1 MFENSEDLIAYKSS
15 VWHGTAV
22 AWHNDLH
29 SISKPL
35 TVTHERFSA
44 VVFAISTNCN
54 ILAISLY
61 NPTSGKD
68 DEFLETLDF
77 LADFLVSNIP
87 EFCNLIIGTDSN
99 CSTKSSKRRQLAWSQ
114 FCTEFSILIKS
125 TNTPTFHHN
134 NGSSQSCIDY
144 FATSNCD
151 LFNLRQVCTL
161 DNPTNFSSHDPVLA
175 TFSVESYIPVN
186 NSKQSNTY
194 TDFVRKKVLWDK
206 SKSAKYKQLSDSFL
220 LDASLYWDKPEAI
233 PFLCSLF
240 PKLLVK
246 SAELAMDT
254 ELPKKASNGL
264 KASTKREVAE
274 AKVERA
280 FQKWKAS
287 GRAISH
293 PLRPKYLKAKADL
306 QKLRRYEDNLKSIY
320 QNNDLMSAHPQDK
333 NKIYSKMKRYRGQ
346 MSNLKPLKLETPVGN
361 FSGEDVL
368 EGFSADARKSRLVL
382 DLLFTRGKVNQEIY
396 QNRIGESQCRQ

>member
-1 MFENSEDLIAYKSS
+1 M
-15 VWHGTAV
+15 
-22 AWHNDLH
+22 
-29 SISKPL
+29 
-35 TVTHERFSA
+35 
-44 VVFAISTNCN
+44 
-54 ILAISLY
+54 
-61 NPTSGKD
+61 
-68 DEFLETLDF
+68 
-77 LADFLVSNIP
+77 
-87 EFCNLIIGTDSN
+87 
-99 CSTKSSKRRQLAWSQ
+99 
-114 FCTEFSILIKS
+114 
-125 TNTPTFHHN
+125 
-134 NGSSQSCIDY
+134 
-144 FATSNCD
+144 
-151 LFNLRQVCTL
+151 CTL

-368 EGFSADARKSRLVL
+368 EGFAADAEHLGRAIEVSAL
-382 DLLFTRGKVNQEIY
+382 TMTMSSIIY
-396 QNRIGESQCRQ
+396 AS